1 MVITL
6 SLDLTPVKLY
16 DLPCNSESKSG
27 SPRLA
32 GTGIVRPEKLLKNIA
47 VSFAMSLDSINS
59 NIEFTSK
66 ISLNSDN
73 YTGDKIKFEEVI
85 LNLLQNAKDA
95 VSEKTFTDSKGS
107 IFLCAE
113 KISDSIVI
121 SCTDNGCGISDDIVN
136 TIFDPF
142 VTYKTNGTGLGLA
155 LSKKIIEAHG
165 GTLIV
170 TSSDETGTVFTI
182 TLPV

>member
-1 MVITL
+1 
-6 SLDLTPVKLY
+6 
-16 DLPCNSESKSG
+16 
-27 SPRLA
+27 
-32 GTGIVRPEKLLKNIA
+32 
-47 VSFAMSLDSINS
+47 MSSHQ
-59 NIEFTSK
+59 K

-73 YTGDKIKFEEVI
+73 YTGDKIKLEEVI
-85 LNLLQNAKDA
+85 LNLLQNAKTL
-95 VSEKTFTDSKGS
+95 SLKNFYRLKRIYFS
-107 IFLCAE
+107 LCR

>member
-1 MVITL
+1 M
-6 SLDLTPVKLY
+6 LT
-16 DLPCNSESKSG
+16 
-27 SPRLA
+27 
-32 GTGIVRPEKLLKNIA
+32 NIN
-47 VSFAMSLDSINS
+47 INKM
-59 NIEFTSK
+59 NQ
-66 ISLNSDN
+66 L
-73 YTGDKIKFEEVI
+73 
-85 LNLLQNAKDA
+85 
-95 VSEKTFTDSKGS
+95 
-107 IFLCAE
+107 
-113 KISDSIVI
+113 DSIVI

>member
-1 MVITL
+1 M
-6 SLDLTPVKLY
+6 
-16 DLPCNSESKSG
+16 
-27 SPRLA
+27 
-32 GTGIVRPEKLLKNIA
+32 
-47 VSFAMSLDSINS
+47 
-59 NIEFTSK
+59 
-66 ISLNSDN
+66 
-73 YTGDKIKFEEVI
+73 EEVI

-165 GTLIV
+165 GNTFLIV
-170 TSSDETGTVFTI
+170 NFFDETGTVFTI

>member
-1 MVITL
+1 MHVQLNITI
-6 SLDLTPVKLY
+6 
-16 DLPCNSESKSG
+16 G
-27 SPRLA
+27 
-32 GTGIVRPEKLLKNIA
+32 
-47 VSFAMSLDSINS
+47 
-59 NIEFTSK
+59 
-66 ISLNSDN
+66 
-73 YTGDKIKFEEVI
+73 
-85 LNLLQNAKDA
+85 
-95 VSEKTFTDSKGS
+95 
-107 IFLCAE
+107 
-113 KISDSIVI
+113 VI

>member
-1 MVITL
+1 MQKTL
-6 SLDLTPVKLY
+6 SLK
-16 DLPCNSESKSG
+16 
-27 SPRLA
+27 
-32 GTGIVRPEKLLKNIA
+32 KLLP
-47 VSFAMSLDSINS
+47 
-59 NIEFTSK
+59 T
-66 ISLNSDN
+66 
-73 YTGDKIKFEEVI
+73 
-85 LNLLQNAKDA
+85 QKDL
-95 VSEKTFTDSKGS
+95 F
-107 IFLCAE
+107 FLCAE

>member
-1 MVITL
+1 MIAEFFPLFYFYT
-6 SLDLTPVKLY
+6 TVKLY
-16 DLPCNSESKSG
+16 P
-27 SPRLA
+27 P
-32 GTGIVRPEKLLKNIA
+32 PHEKLS
-47 VSFAMSLDSINS
+47 SFRPQ
-59 NIEFTSK
+59 F
-66 ISLNSDN
+66 
-73 YTGDKIKFEEVI
+73 I

>member
-1 MVITL
+1 MVKWVFSILQNTWKY
-6 SLDLTPVKLY
+6 SVYADNRKLD
-16 DLPCNSESKSG
+16 
-27 SPRLA
+27 
-32 GTGIVRPEKLLKNIA
+32 
-47 VSFAMSLDSINS
+47 
-59 NIEFTSK
+59 
-66 ISLNSDN
+66 
-73 YTGDKIKFEEVI
+73 IKFNG
-85 LNLLQNAKDA
+85 NLLQNAKDA

-182 TLPV
+182 TLPVWSNISIRYNVFFSVCIK

>member
-1 MVITL
+1 M
-6 SLDLTPVKLY
+6 Y
-16 DLPCNSESKSG
+16 CN
-27 SPRLA
+27 P
-32 GTGIVRPEKLLKNIA
+32 T
-47 VSFAMSLDSINS
+47 
-59 NIEFTSK
+59 
-66 ISLNSDN
+66 
-73 YTGDKIKFEEVI
+73 
-85 LNLLQNAKDA
+85 
-95 VSEKTFTDSKGS
+95 
-107 IFLCAE
+107 
-113 KISDSIVI
+113 
-121 SCTDNGCGISDDIVN
+121 CGISDDIVN

>member
-1 MVITL
+1 
-6 SLDLTPVKLY
+6 
-16 DLPCNSESKSG
+16 
-27 SPRLA
+27 
-32 GTGIVRPEKLLKNIA
+32 
-47 VSFAMSLDSINS
+47 MSLDSINS

-121 SCTDNGCGISDDIVN
+121 SCTDNGCGISDDIV
-136 TIFDPF
+136 ILF
-142 VTYKTNGTGLGLA
+142 
-155 LSKKIIEAHG
+155 
-165 GTLIV
+165 LIR
-170 TSSDETGTVFTI
+170 SSHIKQMEPDWDLLFQKR
-182 TLPV
+182 L

>member
-1 MVITL
+1 MTSNPPAALVFSSILMSVPLPAILVAITTFPL
-6 SLDLTPVKLY
+6 LPASAIISASLR
-16 DLPCNSESKSG
+16 C
-27 SPRLA
+27 
-32 GTGIVRPEKLLKNIA
+32 
-47 VSFAMSLDSINS
+47 SFAFNKSCPMSFS
-59 NIEFTSK
+59 SK

>member
-1 MVITL
+1 MQKTL
-6 SLDLTPVKLY
+6 SLK
-16 DLPCNSESKSG
+16 
-27 SPRLA
+27 
-32 GTGIVRPEKLLKNIA
+32 KLLP
-47 VSFAMSLDSINS
+47 
-59 NIEFTSK
+59 T
-66 ISLNSDN
+66 
-73 YTGDKIKFEEVI
+73 
-85 LNLLQNAKDA
+85 QKDLFFF
-95 VSEKTFTDSKGS
+95 VPK
-107 IFLCAE
+107 

>member
-1 MVITL
+1 MT
-6 SLDLTPVKLY
+6 
-16 DLPCNSESKSG
+16 
-27 SPRLA
+27 
-32 GTGIVRPEKLLKNIA
+32 
-47 VSFAMSLDSINS
+47 
-59 NIEFTSK
+59 
-66 ISLNSDN
+66 
-73 YTGDKIKFEEVI
+73 
-85 LNLLQNAKDA
+85 
-95 VSEKTFTDSKGS
+95 
-107 IFLCAE
+107 E

>member
-1 MVITL
+1 
-6 SLDLTPVKLY
+6 
-16 DLPCNSESKSG
+16 
-27 SPRLA
+27 
-32 GTGIVRPEKLLKNIA
+32 
-47 VSFAMSLDSINS
+47 MSRGL
-59 NIEFTSK
+59 
-66 ISLNSDN
+66 
-73 YTGDKIKFEEVI
+73 GDVYKR
-85 LNLLQNAKDA
+85 Q